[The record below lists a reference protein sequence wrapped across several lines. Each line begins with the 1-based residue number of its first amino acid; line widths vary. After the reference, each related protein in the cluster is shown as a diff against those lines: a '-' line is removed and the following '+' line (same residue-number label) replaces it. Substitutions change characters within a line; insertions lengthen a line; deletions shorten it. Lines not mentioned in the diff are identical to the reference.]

1 MTFFHFPIHRQRT
14 VRMAWASMKLCLRG
28 NVSQKE
34 IDKERR
40 TGYFGVHKNKKG
52 EFKVEVRV
60 TYKHTGTGKD
70 KDIGKFYR
78 RINHHERAALVV
90 AVFLVDVIS
99 HYGGRKS
106 LLEAGGDKDVPD
118 IKHRCFHQIFPKL
131 PRFPENLVQLLNTYI
146 PVKGKLPEAYKK
158 FIVATWSGHKNEV
171 SADQPYE

>member
-1 MTFFHFPIHRQRT
+1 
-14 VRMAWASMKLCLRG
+14 MKLCLRG

-34 IDKERR
+34 IDEEQR

-52 EFKVEVRV
+52 EFNVEVRV

-70 KDIGKFYR
+70 KDIGKFYH
-78 RINHHERAALVV
+78 RINHQERAALVV

-131 PRFPENLVQLLNTYI
+131 PRFPETLAQLLNMYI
-146 PVKGKLPEAYKK
+146 PVKDTCTVPKAYRK
-158 FIVATWSGHKNEV
+158 FIVSAWSGHKDEV
-171 SADQPYE
+171 SVDQPY